1 VVKLSVVILNY
12 KVRDFLEQCLLSL
25 ERALQQVDAE
35 IIVVDNASDD
45 GSLEM
50 VRAKFPQ
57 VFCIANEENLGFSKG
72 NNIGIAHANGE
83 YICLLNPDT
92 AVSEQS
98 MREALAYLDAHPDM
112 GGLGLRLMDG
122 TGHFLPESK
131 RNLPTPRVA
140 FSKLFGFWGKGA
152 YYHTSLG
159 QFESGEVP
167 VLVGACFFVRKDR
180 YLEVGGLDED
190 YFMYGEDIDLSYK
203 LTKAGYPNHYL
214 GNVTVLHYKGEST
227 VRDKTYKR
235 RFYGAM
241 ELFFKKHYSSHP
253 LAITVIRLGL
263 WMSRLR
269 PAKGRGGVVQQPEE
283 ALLFSENLRLLKQ
296 LKSTLETPLRTVS
309 KSTLSHEPYRGKL
322 MIFDLAYLTYSQVFS
337 VMYQLRGQGNTF
349 RMIPAGA
356 DSFMIGSDHSDSR
369 GSVTHF

>member
-1 VVKLSVVILNY
+1 
-12 KVRDFLEQCLLSL
+12 
-25 ERALQQVDAE
+25 
-35 IIVVDNASDD
+35 
-45 GSLEM
+45 
-50 VRAKFPQ
+50 
-57 VFCIANEENLGFSKG
+57 
-72 NNIGIAHANGE
+72 
-83 YICLLNPDT
+83 
-92 AVSEQS
+92 
-98 MREALAYLDAHPDM
+98 
-112 GGLGLRLMDG
+112 
-122 TGHFLPESK
+122 
-131 RNLPTPRVA
+131 
-140 FSKLFGFWGKGA
+140 
-152 YYHTSLG
+152 
-159 QFESGEVP
+159 
-167 VLVGACFFVRKDR
+167 
-180 YLEVGGLDED
+180 
-190 YFMYGEDIDLSYK
+190 
-203 LTKAGYPNHYL
+203 
-214 GNVTVLHYKGEST
+214 
-227 VRDKTYKR
+227 
-235 RFYGAM
+235 M

-269 PAKGRGGVVQQPEE
+269 PARGRGGVVQQPEE